1 MKPMPRLPSRPA
13 RLVFWGLAAASLLVS
28 HDAVWRLQ
36 VGAGKAL
43 ADALRHAGHDYWGSV
58 SVGIAAAV
66 ALVAFVTLF
75 RLVRLARR
83 ADELNGSGPSLAHS
97 PFLRRATTTWLRLGV
112 VVAIGFVVQE
122 NLEHALSH
130 GHVPGIGALV
140 GPEYPL
146 ALPVIAAITLVAA
159 IVATAA
165 TTAEQVLLARIAAA
179 GLGLRPPRRLRRFPA
194 GFLVSAGAAPSRAN
208 AGRAPPSLPVCL

>member
-1 MKPMPRLPSRPA
+1 MKPMPRPPSIPA

-43 ADALRHAGHDYWGSV
+43 ADALRHAGHDYWGPV

-66 ALVAFVTLF
+66 ALVAFVTL
-75 RLVRLARR
+75 VRLAQLAHR
-83 ADELNGSGPSLAHS
+83 ADELNASGPSLAHS
-97 PFLRRATTTWLRLGV
+97 PFLRRAATSWLRLGV
-112 VVAIGFVVQE
+112 VVAIGFIVQE

-146 ALPVIAAITLVAA
+146 ALPVIAAITLLAA

-165 TTAEQVLLARIAAA
+165 MTAEQVLLARIAPT
-179 GLGLRPPRRLRRFPA
+179 GPGLRPPRRLRRHPA
-194 GFLVSAGAAPSRAN
+194 DLVVSSGAAPSRAN
-208 AGRAPPSLPVCL
+208 AGRAPPSLLVYL